1 MLTAGARIG
10 EYEVLAPLRTG
21 GMAAL
26 YLGRRAGAAGFTKPV
41 AIKVIHPHLAHD
53 PSFIEM
59 FLDEARLSARI
70 QDPNVVHVED
80 LGEADGMFYLAMEYV
95 LGAPL
100 SALLARLVQGGLSFD
115 VPMACAIAMRV
126 ADGLHAAHE
135 LRDDDGAPLEV
146 VHRDVSPQNVLLSE
160 AGHVK
165 LIDFGVARA
174 RGRLQETE
182 AGALKGKVR
191 YMSPEQA
198 WGRPIDRRTDVYALA
213 IVLWEM
219 LVLRRF
225 IEGSNDIEALE
236 LARAPNL
243 EPPSKHRAG
252 IPPDLDRVIL
262 TALSREP
269 SERFETAQAFRRA
282 LSNAVPEA
290 LRVEPGDIAALVESQ
305 LGRQLAEERRLLT
318 APGRTSQPSASPH
331 EESPGEAATRASS
344 SRSRGRTSE
353 AGPIV
358 ASPSAPAPRAASPS
372 APSPSAPAASA
383 SAPSPPSS
391 EASPVL
397 AAAAPA
403 AGASTSNPWLLA
415 AIVLVLL
422 VTVGALSFVAGWF
435 LPSPPVSSPAT
446 SEAPVVPAPSAP
458 VDPCAGLTRV
468 VARMNETVHVA
479 LDTTEARSRFALLGL
494 RSPDGEPAPDAVV
507 EIQVPGDARTTLVVS
522 TSTPDTDERYDTI
535 LAAFDAACSPELASA
550 RPMFSADDHGRERHA
565 RGAFAARGGSTVTVV
580 VSGFGQGVE
589 GMTDRGRVSLEIT
602 AHPSSPPVL
611 TAARATVAGGTIAFR
626 LQGHDGDLDADRAR
640 VRLFG
645 EGGGALPVV
654 ARGERSELPL
664 QTILLP
670 IQHDPDVDGVGLFL
684 IRSDDVE
691 TLSRAHRAEVALV
704 DRAGNATSTQTI
716 ELVQGQEMGPL
727 ESCDE
732 THLCATELGCGADA
746 RCAASPERSFA
757 CQSAQTLTPA
767 PGERARVT
775 RALPAGY
782 ALFETPC
789 AETYARGRE
798 DVIST
803 VLPDGLWDLVVST
816 APSEERAAPAD
827 MVLSVRTDCLDARP
841 TATPEG
847 GCNDDRSAE
856 SRRPRVELR
865 EVVGGTRFWIFAS
878 AIRPDPRFET
888 GGLEYELEL
897 ELRAVRARGETC
909 DPSGARDR
917 CVLGGCSPA
926 GRCE

>member
-1 MLTAGARIG
+1 MLQAGARIG

-26 YLGRRAGAAGFTKPV
+26 YLGRRAGAAGFSKPV

-100 SALLARLVQGGLSFD
+100 SALLARLVQGGLSFE

-135 LRDDDGAPLEV
+135 LRGDDGAPLEV

-236 LARAPNL
+236 LARAPSL
-243 EPPSKHRAG
+243 EPPSRHRPG

-262 TALSREP
+262 TALARDP
-269 SERFETAQAFRRA
+269 KERFETAQAFRRA

-290 LRVEPGDIAALVESQ
+290 LRVEPGDIAALVEAQ
-305 LGRQLAEERRLLT
+305 LGRQLAEERKLLT
-318 APGRTSQPSASPH
+318 APGRTSQPSVAAPR
-331 EESPGEAATRASS
+331 EEPSSSDLATRAPS
-344 SRSRGRTSE
+344 SRSRGAGASD
-353 AGPIV
+353 AGPSAATPDEAAAAVPSV
-358 ASPSAPAPRAASPS
+358 APGAPLALAPSVSPSPPT
-372 APSPSAPAASA
+372 APSPAAR
-383 SAPSPPSS
+383 PSS
-391 EASPVL
+391 S
-397 AAAAPA
+397 
-403 AGASTSNPWLLA
+403 PWLLA
-415 AIVLVLL
+415 VIVFVLL
-422 VTVGALSFVAGWF
+422 VTVGALSFVAGWI
-435 LPSPPVSSPAT
+435 LPSPSAPEPAVR
-446 SEAPVVPAPSAP
+446 EAAPSVPTPSAP
-458 VDPCAGLTRV
+458 ADPCAGLTRV

-479 LDTTEARSRFALLGL
+479 LDTTHARSRFALLGL
-494 RSPDGEPAPDAVV
+494 RSPDGPAAPDAVV

-522 TSTPDTDERYDTI
+522 TATTGTDERYDTI
-535 LAAFDAACSPELASA
+535 LAAFDEACGADLATA
-550 RPMFSADDHGRERHA
+550 RPVFRADDHGRERHA
-565 RGAFAARGGSTVTVV
+565 RGAFAARGGSIVTLV

-611 TAARATVAGGTIAFR
+611 TAARGTVAGGSVAFR
-626 LQGHDGDLDADRAR
+626 IQGHDRDLDADRAR
-640 VRLFG
+640 IRLFG
-645 EGGGALPVV
+645 ETGGALPVV

-670 IQHDPDVDGVGLFL
+670 IQHDPDVDGTGLFL
-684 IRSDDVE
+684 IRSDDAE
-691 TLSRAHRAEVALV
+691 MLARARRAEVALV
-704 DRAGNATSTQTI
+704 DRAGNTTVAQTI
-716 ELVQGQEMGPL
+716 ELVQGAEVGPL
-727 ESCDE
+727 EACDD
-732 THLCATELGCGADA
+732 THLCATELTCDADA
-746 RCAASPERSFA
+746 RCVSSPERGFA
-757 CQSAQTLTPA
+757 CQSAAALAPT
-767 PGERARVT
+767 PGERARFT
-775 RALPAGY
+775 RVLPAGY
-782 ALFETPC
+782 ALFDTAC
-789 AETYARGRE
+789 AETSARGRE
-798 DVIST
+798 DVVT
-803 VLPDGLWDLVVST
+803 TTLPDGLWDLVVST

-841 TATPEG
+841 SATPEG

-865 EVVGGTRFWIFAS
+865 EVVGGTRFWILAS

-897 ELRAVRARGETC
+897 ELRAVRARGQAC
-909 DPSGARDR
+909 DPTGTRDR
-917 CVLGGCSPA
+917 CALGGCSPDA
-926 GRCE
+926 RCE